1 MTNVCKKFKTHSE
14 LPHLPNFH
22 HPYLQSRADD
32 YLKQEEQRLLSGK
45 DLGSPAELGITG
57 VSMHCA
63 NTHMTPPSHCIL

>member
-32 YLKQEEQRLLSGK
+32 YLKQEEQRRYLARIWGPPQGLGLLV
-45 DLGSPAELGITG
+45 LACI
-57 VSMHCA
+57 VQ
-63 NTHMTPPSHCIL
+63 TPI